1 MEKVK
6 KSKLLPSLA
15 WPTWIIVSFI
25 IGQFLLWLFFQ
36 LFPIRLAQTP
46 TNILTLN
53 AITYVVIFLVVVSGP
68 KLLKIKIKRPDF
80 ATNRLM
86 TWRDIGW
93 AIIGFLGYLAMTVV
107 VSYSLKKLFPS
118 IDLEQTQDLGFTTVY
133 GLERLLAF
141 IMLVLVAPI
150 VEELIFRG
158 LLQTKLKKSK
168 MPVWLVVL
176 VVSFV
181 FALAH
186 GQLNVAIDVF
196 VLGIMLSVLR
206 EKTESIWSSV
216 LVHIMKNFL
225 AFYVLFVL

>member
-1 MEKVK
+1 MRQAVCM
-6 KSKLLPSLA
+6 
-15 WPTWIIVSFI
+15 V
-25 IGQFLLWLFFQ
+25 
-36 LFPIRLAQTP
+36 
-46 TNILTLN
+46 
-53 AITYVVIFLVVVSGP
+53 
-68 KLLKIKIKRPDF
+68 
-80 ATNRLM
+80 
-86 TWRDIGW
+86 
-93 AIIGFLGYLAMTVV
+93 
-107 VSYSLKKLFPS
+107 
-118 IDLEQTQDLGFTTVY
+118 
-133 GLERLLAF
+133 

-168 MPVWLVVL
+168 MPVWLVIL